1 MPPLSVKA
9 EMFPNFYKPGFTI
22 LILFFGLCFE
32 LNAKSVLLKNGKKLE
47 NVGVKP
53 VSNGFEVSHPDGR
66 IEKISLSEVL
76 KIFISDRVPKKDT
89 IQTKPILTKK
99 EEAAPSEPK
108 ETISSED
115 PPKKKS
121 GVAVFAE
128 GLIPGWSRM
137 ARSDSYA
144 VKGLGFL
151 FICTELYLAHKTYQ
165 ITRPPGPASDSSHPL
180 ISPYVLAAFALRDN
194 NLLFVAYAN
203 SIISEQNQVRL
214 SDGRVIQKGRY
225 EQEREAYISAF
236 LFVLLMD
243 AFLGY
248 RFEDWTVVPK
258 VNVSVQSREIS
269 AGVTIRF

>member
-1 MPPLSVKA
+1 
-9 EMFPNFYKPGFTI
+9 MFLNFYKLGFTI
-22 LILFFGLCFE
+22 LTLFFGFCFE

-47 NVGVKP
+47 NVRVKP

-66 IEKISLSEVL
+66 IEKIFLSEVL
-76 KIFISDRVPKKDT
+76 KIFISDRIPKKDT
-89 IQTKPILTKK
+89 AQTKPILAKK
-99 EEAAPSEPK
+99 EEITPSEPK
-108 ETISSED
+108 ETIPLEAP

-137 ARSDSYA
+137 VRSDSYA

-151 FICTELYLAHKTYQ
+151 FIFTELYLAHKTYQ
-165 ITRPPGPASDSSHPL
+165 ITRPAGPASDSSNPF
-180 ISPYVLAAFALRDN
+180 ISPYLLVALALQDRN
-194 NLLFVAYAN
+194 IIYVTYVN
-203 SIISEQNQVRL
+203 SIISELNQVRL
-214 SDGRVIQKGRY
+214 SDGRVMQKGRY
-225 EQEREAYISAF
+225 EQEKEAYVSAF

-248 RFEDWTVVPK
+248 RFEDWTVIPK
-258 VNVSVQSREIS
+258 VNVAVQSKEIS